1 MLVGNKTDLS
11 AQRSVTL
18 DEGVRLAQQYEMLF
32 AETSAK
38 LGEGVEDVRND
49 LTTIILLLTK
59 KKKKFKFIKLDIHK
73 TCRKGI

>member
-1 MLVGNKTDLS
+1 
-11 AQRSVTL
+11 
-18 DEGVRLAQQYEMLF
+18 MLF